1 MQNPHN
7 AEYPHKF
14 RKEQTM
20 KLLHLADLHIGKRVN
35 EFSML
40 EDQIYILHQILDIA
54 RERRPDGVLIAGDV
68 YDKTIPSAEAV
79 TVLDGFLTSLADL
92 HIPVFVVPGNH
103 DSAERLGFG
112 SHLLRESGVYIAAPY
127 HGAVERFTLEDAYG
141 PVGIHL
147 LPFLRPAAVGAC
159 HPEEKVDGYD
169 SGVRL
174 ALSHADFSGA
184 DRHVLVAHQFVTSG
198 GKEPERSDSEA
209 ITVGGLDN
217 VEVSAFD
224 RFDYVALG
232 HIHGPQFVGRPSV
245 RYAGSPL
252 KYSFSEWRQQK
263 TALLVT
269 LRGPGEEPELEK
281 IPLIPLRNLRVIRG
295 PLAQLTAMGEKSQ
308 DYIEAVL
315 TDEESLADP
324 LGELRQIYPNLMRLT
339 FDNRRTQTQG
349 GPGVAQSIREK
360 SPLELFGEFYEAQ
373 NGAPLE
379 EEQTALLSQ
388 LLAGLE
394 EAR

>member
-1 MQNPHN
+1 M
-7 AEYPHKF
+7 
-14 RKEQTM
+14 
-20 KLLHLADLHIGKRVN
+20 
-35 EFSML
+35 
-40 EDQIYILHQILDIA
+40 
-54 RERRPDGVLIAGDV
+54 
-68 YDKTIPSAEAV
+68 
-79 TVLDGFLTSLADL
+79 
-92 HIPVFVVPGNH
+92 
-103 DSAERLGFG
+103 
-112 SHLLRESGVYIAAPY
+112 
-127 HGAVERFTLEDAYG
+127 
-141 PVGIHL
+141 
-147 LPFLRPAAVGAC
+147 
-159 HPEEKVDGYD
+159 DGYD

-295 PLAQLTAMGEKSQ
+295 PLAQLTAEQ
-308 DYIEAVL
+308 DGKDA
-315 TDEESLADP
+315 
-324 LGELRQIYPNLMRLT
+324 
-339 FDNRRTQTQG
+339 NR
-349 GPGVAQSIREK
+349 P
-360 SPLELFGEFYEAQ
+360 
-373 NGAPLE
+373 
-379 EEQTALLSQ
+379 
-388 LLAGLE
+388 
-394 EAR
+394 